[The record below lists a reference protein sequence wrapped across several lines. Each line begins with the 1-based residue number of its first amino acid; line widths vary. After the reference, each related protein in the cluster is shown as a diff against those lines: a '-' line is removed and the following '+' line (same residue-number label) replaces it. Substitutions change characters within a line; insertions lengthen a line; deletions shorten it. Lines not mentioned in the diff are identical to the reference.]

1 MPDDEYDNETLN
13 RAENEMKMY
22 TLCAAVAAALM
33 ATGACAAD
41 ATKIESHSIAAEGAA
56 KDLHET
62 WNVAGDARIEIDNVR
77 GTVTVTTWDKNAAEL
92 SGTLGIDSKL
102 DVSGDAG
109 HLTLKVQGTKSGWN
123 GNGPD
128 SDSDLILR
136 VPRTAA
142 LDVGV
147 VSADANVSG
156 AAGKTL
162 EVSSVSGTVTVNS
175 GAPDVD
181 VNSVSGDV
189 TFDAAASVPMT
200 RAHLQT
206 VSGNINAKG
215 LSGRMKLETVSGDMI
230 VEAGQVQDLEGGT
243 VSGDVNLTFTPAP
256 HASIKLES
264 MSGDLRLHLPSSLS
278 AHIEATTFSGGIE
291 SDFGKVEEKEMGP
304 GSSLDAQAGSGDAKI
319 SAQSFSGD
327 IQLHKQ

>member
-1 MPDDEYDNETLN
+1 M
-13 RAENEMKMY
+13 RMY
-22 TLCAAVAAALM
+22 TLCAAITVALIGPNAY
-33 ATGACAAD
+33 AAD
-41 ATKIESHSIAAEGAA
+41 VAKIEAHSIVAEGGTS

-77 GTVTVTTWDKNAAEL
+77 GTVTVTTWDKNVADL
-92 SGTLGIDSKL
+92 NGSLGSDSKL
-102 DVSGDAG
+102 DISGDAG
-109 HLTLKVQGTKSGWN
+109 HLILKVQGTKNGWS
-123 GNGPD
+123 GNGPNT
-128 SDSDLILR
+128 DSDLVLR
-136 VPRTAA
+136 VPRAAA
-142 LDVGV
+142 LDVSV

-162 EVSSVSGTVTVNS
+162 EVASVSGGVTVNS

-189 TFDAAASVPMT
+189 AFDAATNTSMT

-206 VSGNINAKG
+206 VSGNIRAKG
-215 LSGRMKLETVSGDMI
+215 LSGRVKVETVSGDM
-230 VEAGQVQDLEGGT
+230 VVDAGQIQDLEAGT
-243 VSGDVNLTFTPAP
+243 VSGDANLTLTPAP

-278 AHIEATTFSGGIE
+278 AHIEATTFSGGID
-291 SDFGKVEEKEMGP
+291 SDFGKVHEKEMGP
-304 GSSLDAQAGSGDAKI
+304 GSSLDAQAGAGDAKI

-327 IQLHKQ
+327 IQLRKQ

>member
-1 MPDDEYDNETLN
+1 
-13 RAENEMKMY
+13 MKMY
-22 TLCAAVAAALM
+22 TLCAAIAAALVGT
-33 ATGACAAD
+33 AFIGNGACAVEAV
-41 ATKIESHSIAAEGAA
+41 KIESHSIEAESGTS

-77 GTVTVTTWDKNAAEL
+77 GTVTVTTWDKSTADL
-92 SGTLGIDSKL
+92 SGTLGGDSKL
-102 DVSGDAG
+102 DISGDAG
-109 HLTLKVQGTKSGWN
+109 HLTLKVQGTHNGWS

-128 SDSDLILR
+128 SDSDLVLR

-142 LDVGV
+142 LDVSV
-147 VSADANVSG
+147 VSADAKVSG

-162 EVSSVSGTVTVNS
+162 EVASVSGSVSINS

-189 TFDAAASVPMT
+189 MFDAAANTPMT

-215 LSGRMKLETVSGDMI
+215 LSGRVKVETVSGDM
-230 VEAGQVQDLEGGT
+230 VVDAGQVQDLEAGT
-243 VSGDVNLTFTPAP
+243 VSGDVNLTLTPAA
-256 HASIKLES
+256 HANIKLES

-278 AHIEATTFSGGIE
+278 AHIEATTFSGGID
-291 SDFGKVEEKEMGP
+291 SDFGKVQEKEMGP
-304 GSSLDAQAGSGDAKI
+304 GSSLDAQAGNGDAKI

-327 IQLHKQ
+327 IQVRKQ

>member
-1 MPDDEYDNETLN
+1 
-13 RAENEMKMY
+13 MY
-22 TLCAAVAAALM
+22 TLCAAIATALIGAAFVG
-33 ATGACAAD
+33 TGACAAE
-41 ATKIESHSIAAEGAA
+41 AAKIESHSIATDGDTS

-62 WNVAGDARIEIDNVR
+62 WNVASDARIEIGNVR
-77 GTVTVTTWDKNAAEL
+77 GTVTVTTWDKPVADL
-92 SGTLGIDSKL
+92 SGTLGGDSKL
-102 DVSGDAG
+102 DISGDAG
-109 HLTLKVQGTKSGWN
+109 HLTLKVQGIKNGWS

-147 VSADANVSG
+147 VSADANVNG

-162 EVSSVSGTVTVNS
+162 EVASVSGTVTINS

-189 TFDAAASVPMT
+189 MFDAAAKTSMT

-215 LSGRMKLETVSGDMI
+215 LSGRLKVETVSGDMS
-230 VEAGQVQDLEGGT
+230 VDAGQVQDLEAGT
-243 VSGDVNLTFTPAP
+243 VSGDVNLTFTPAA
-256 HASIKLES
+256 HANIKLES

-278 AHIEATTFSGGIE
+278 AHIEATTFSGGID
-291 SDFGKVEEKEMGP
+291 SDFGKVQEKEMGP

-327 IQLHKQ
+327 IQVRRQ

>member
-1 MPDDEYDNETLN
+1 
-13 RAENEMKMY
+13 MKMY
-22 TLCAAVAAALM
+22 TLCAAVTVALIGST
-33 ATGACAAD
+33 AYAAD
-41 ATKIESHSIAAEGAA
+41 AAKIEAHSIVAEGGTS

-77 GTVTVTTWDKNAAEL
+77 GTVTVTTWDKNVADL
-92 SGTLGIDSKL
+92 SGSLGSDSKL
-102 DVSGDAG
+102 DISGDAS
-109 HLTLKVQGTKSGWN
+109 HLSLKVQGTKNGWN
-123 GNGPD
+123 GNGP
-128 SDSDLILR
+128 STDSDLVLR
-136 VPRTAA
+136 VPHTAA

-147 VSADANVSG
+147 VSADAKVNG

-162 EVSSVSGTVTVNS
+162 EVASVSGSVTVNS

-189 TFDAAASVPMT
+189 MFDGAANTSMT

-215 LSGRMKLETVSGDMI
+215 LSGRVKVETVSGDM
-230 VEAGQVQDLEGGT
+230 VVDAGQIQDLEAGT
-243 VSGDVNLTFTPAP
+243 VSGDANLTLTPAP

-264 MSGDLRLHLPSSLS
+264 MSGDLRLHLPSTLS
-278 AHIEATTFSGGIE
+278 AHIEASTFSGGID
-291 SDFGKVEEKEMGP
+291 SDFGKVQEKEMGP
-304 GSSLDAQAGSGDAKI
+304 GSSLDAQAGAGDAKI

-327 IQLHKQ
+327 IQVRKQ